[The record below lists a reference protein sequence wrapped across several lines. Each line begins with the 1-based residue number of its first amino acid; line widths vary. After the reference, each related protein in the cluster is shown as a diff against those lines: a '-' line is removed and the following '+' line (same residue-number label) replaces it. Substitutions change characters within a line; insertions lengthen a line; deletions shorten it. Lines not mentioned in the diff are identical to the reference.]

1 MKFRRPPLGI
11 GSYLI
16 VLTTG
21 FILLSSCVAANAQST
36 ASIEGRVLDQN
47 GSAIPAVEIKALSR
61 AIVVERTDGL
71 GRYEITALPVGDYR
85 IEVRPPFGR
94 ITHTRFPTGDSGS
107 SRLVQFAAKLTF

>member
-1 MKFRRPPLGI
+1 MKFRGRPLGI

-21 FILLSSCVAANAQST
+21 FILLSSCVAAKAQST
-36 ASIEGRVLDQN
+36 ASIEGQVLDQN

-61 AIVVERTDGL
+61 AIVVERTTITDGL

-85 IEVRPPFGR
+85 IEVRARGFHAEILEPF
-94 ITHTRFPTGDSGS
+94 
-107 SRLVQFAAKLTF
+107 